1 MCGFAEYLLTLGY
14 EEENIAIYGP
24 SYVGYEIVCPRLSAC
39 REGLDT

>member
-1 MCGFAEYLLTLGY
+1 MCGFAEYLLTLKY

-39 REGLDT
+39 CEGLDT